1 MIAWFR
7 TRLIA
12 RILVVLTIVILLII
26 AGNSVIQLV
35 NTRSAVEEAISNYN
49 MDIAEHYVDQIDTS
63 DYAAFMQDPQEND
76 QYWKLRAQLDEFR
89 LSIGAYYVYFV
100 QVEADK
106 SPLLL
111 IDGRPKGDPLA
122 SPINEET
129 DMPEEAARLVLSG
142 ERASSE
148 LIKNPE
154 YGDYISAFVPM
165 KDADGKL
172 IGALGIDTDASVF
185 NNLTEKVVRKSIPL
199 YAIVLA
205 AALIALALIV
215 WFVSHALRPLRTI
228 TASAGKMATGH
239 LAQAHQLLVDAP
251 VKSKDEIGSAYQAML
266 HMSTHLNDM
275 VRSIVREVSQTS
287 SAVAASSAEF
297 AGHAQEMLAMSETVS
312 GSIQHIHEGAYSQT
326 QSAQDNAMAMEE
338 MAQGIIR
345 ISESSSEV
353 SEAASQA
360 LTMAGGGQAAV
371 RHMNGQ
377 MQGIA
382 AQTSETLATA
392 RRLQTYTDQIG
403 GALASIS
410 DFANQTKLLAL
421 NASIEAARAG
431 EHGRGFTIVA
441 SEVRKLAEGSAAS
454 VEQITTL
461 LAHVTDEA
469 ARIGGQMEEASK
481 EIGEG
486 TRLSAEAEQ
495 AFSHAVE
502 AFQLV
507 AGQIM
512 EVSTAV
518 EELSAGSEEVAATV
532 SSMASVASGVSE
544 QTRSIQTLTERQ
556 LEKMRQ
562 VHEGATALSESAARM
577 QEAVAQVKV

>member
-7 TRLIA
+7 RRLIA
-12 RILVVLTIVILLII
+12 RILVVLTIVVLLII
-26 AGNSVIQLV
+26 AGNSAIQLV
-35 NTRSAVEEAISNYN
+35 NTRSAVEEAISSYN
-49 MDIAEHYVDQIDTS
+49 MDIAEHYVAQIDTS
-63 DYAAFMQDPQEND
+63 DYAAFMKDPQENEL
-76 QYWKLRAQLDEFR
+76 YWKLREQLDAFR
-89 LSIGAYYVYFV
+89 LSIGAFYVYFV
-100 QVEADK
+100 KVETGQA
-106 SPLLL
+106 PLLL

-129 DMPEEAARLVLSG
+129 DMPEEAASLLLRG
-142 ERASSE
+142 ERASSD
-148 LIKNPE
+148 LIENPE

-165 KDADGKL
+165 KDGDGNL

-185 NNLTEKVVRKSIPL
+185 KNLTGKVVRQSLPL
-199 YAIVLA
+199 YAIMLV
-205 AALIALALIV
+205 AALAALALIV
-215 WFVSHALRPLRTI
+215 WFISRALRPLRTI

-239 LAQAHQLLVDAP
+239 LAEAHKLLTDEP

-275 VRSIVREVSQTS
+275 VRSIVRQVSLTS
-287 SAVAASSAEF
+287 DAVAASSADF
-297 AGHAQEMLAMSETVS
+297 TRHASEMLDMSETVS

-345 ISESSSEV
+345 ISESSAQV
-353 SEAASQA
+353 SEAAVQA
-360 LTMAGGGQAAV
+360 LTMAGGGQTAI
-371 RHMNGQ
+371 RHMNTQ

-382 AQTSETLATA
+382 AQTNQTLTVAHQ
-392 RRLQTYTDQIG
+392 LKTYTDQIE
-403 GALASIS
+403 GALSSIRE
-410 DFANQTKLLAL
+410 FANQTKLLAL

-454 VEQITTL
+454 VEQITSL
-461 LAHVTDEA
+461 LVHVTEEA
-469 ARIGGQMEEASK
+469 ARISGQMEEASQQ
-481 EIGEG
+481 IGEG
-486 TRLSAEAEQ
+486 TRLSDEAER
-495 AFSHAVE
+495 AFTHAVD
-502 AFQLV
+502 AFRLV

-512 EVSTAV
+512 EVSAAV

-532 SSMASVASGVSE
+532 SSMASVASDVSE
-544 QTRSIQTLTERQ
+544 QTHGIQTLTERQ

-562 VHEGATALSESAARM
+562 VHEGAAALSDSAARM